1 MLSYVHEKRIRLP
14 ITEHTTQKDG
24 LKNSKEFIKQF
35 ERRINEKC
43 PKLLYHS
50 VRQVPYFE
58 TIRINK
64 HWYIDLV
71 LYRGCNEFYGCGHYG
86 WEKASYLSDKEKN
99 FFAPYFDKLDIDYD
113 VDDLRKADYCWCVYS
128 GMPDCY
134 DVIEYNDDWTTLI
147 GIEGY

>member
-43 PKLLYHS
+43 PKLLYRS
-50 VRQVPYFE
+50 AMQVPYFE

-71 LYRGCNEFYGCGHYG
+71 LYCSNEFYGYG
-86 WEKASYLSDKEKN
+86 YYGLRKASYLSDKEKE

-128 GMPDCY
+128 GTPDCY
-134 DVIEYNDDWTTLI
+134 DVEEYNDDWTTLI